1 MIVRYG
7 DGDVTME
14 PILDAKDIKK
24 SFGGIHALKG
34 VDFSLWRGE
43 VHALLGENGAGKS
56 TFIKIIS
63 GAHLPDSGVFRIR
76 GETMD
81 HYSPQRAREMGIAT
95 IYQET
100 SLFPDL
106 TVAENLFA
114 GEQPRN
120 AFGLIDW
127 KAMHKRAR
135 EIFDELG
142 VFIPVER
149 RLGDLGK
156 ASAQM
161 VEIAKALSRDAD
173 ILIMDEPTAALSGA
187 DAENLY
193 GIIERIKAKGT
204 AIIFISHHL
213 EDIFKVSD
221 RVTILRDGVVA
232 GTSETAKVDEKWV
245 ITQMIGKAMDES
257 KIRNHREPGANL
269 LEVRNL
275 TRNGYF
281 TDVSFTLREGE
292 ILGIAGLVGAGKT
305 ELLRTIFAIDGRDGG
320 DILMDG
326 KPLPRTPYEI
336 ARRGVGLVPE
346 NRGREGLLLDL
357 EAALNLG
364 MINYRRSARYGLL
377 DRKSERTIAQNSFES
392 LRIKL
397 AGAYRL
403 KAANF
408 SGGNQQKIVLGKW
421 LADNPRVMLLDD
433 PTQGVD
439 INAKNEIHR
448 LLDQLVNRGMG
459 VILVSSDFQEIANL
473 ADRVMIMRA
482 GRIDAILDDKPTVAV
497 LHEAVSGTRERA
509 GK

>member
-1 MIVRYG
+1 
-7 DGDVTME
+7 ME
-14 PILDAKDIKK
+14 PILDAQTITK
-24 SFGGIHALKG
+24 SFGGIHALRG
-34 VDFSLWRGE
+34 VDFSLHRGE

-63 GAHLPDSGVFRIR
+63 GAHLPDTGVFKIR
-76 GETMD
+76 GEEMTQ
-81 HYSPQRAREMGIAT
+81 YSPQRAREMGIAT

-114 GEQPRN
+114 GEQPKGL
-120 AFGLIDW
+120 FGMIDW
-127 KAMHKRAR
+127 RSMKKRAIK
-135 EIFDELG
+135 IFDQLG
-142 VFIPVER
+142 VNVPVDR

-204 AIIFISHHL
+204 AVIFISHHL
-213 EDIFKVSD
+213 GEIFKVSD
-221 RVTILRDGVVA
+221 RVTILRDGIVA
-232 GTSETAKVDEKWV
+232 GTAKTSTVDEKWV
-245 ITQMIGKAMDES
+245 ITQMIGKEMDES
-257 KIRNHREPGANL
+257 KIRNHRQPGAPL
-269 LEVRNL
+269 LEVENL
-275 TRNGYF
+275 SRDGF
-281 TDVSFTLREGE
+281 FKDISFTLREGE

-305 ELLRTIFAIDGRDGG
+305 ELLRTIFAIDG
-320 DILMDG
+320 MDSGSIRMEG
-326 KPLPRTPYEI
+326 KPLPRSPYEI
-336 ARRGVGLVPE
+336 ARRGIGLVPE

-357 EAALNLG
+357 EAALNLS
-364 MINYRRSARYGLL
+364 MINYRTSARMGLL
-377 DRKSERTIAQNSFES
+377 NRKSERATAQQSFES
-392 LRIKL
+392 LRIKP

-421 LADNPRVMLLDD
+421 LADNPKVMLLDD

-448 LLDQLVNRGMG
+448 LLDQLVGRGMG
-459 VILVSSDFQEIANL
+459 IVLVSSDFQEIANL
-473 ADRVMIMRA
+473 ADRIMVMRS
-482 GRIDAILDDKPTVAV
+482 GRIESILADKPTVAE
-497 LHEAVSGTRERA
+497 LHEAVSGTRER
-509 GK
+509 KEDE

>member
-1 MIVRYG
+1 MQ
-7 DGDVTME
+7 
-14 PILDAKDIKK
+14 PILEAKDIKK

-34 VDFSLWRGE
+34 VNFSLRRGE

-63 GAHLPDSGVFRIR
+63 GAHLPDTGEFTIR
-76 GETMD
+76 GEHLTN
-81 HYSPQRAREMGIAT
+81 YSPQRAREMGIAT

-114 GEQPRN
+114 GEQPRT
-120 AFGLIDW
+120 ALGMVDW
-127 KAMHKRAR
+127 KTMRKRAR
-135 EIFDELG
+135 EIFDQLG
-142 VFIPVER
+142 VYIPVHE

-213 EDIFKVSD
+213 EEIFKVSD
-221 RVTILRDGVVA
+221 RVTILRDGVVG
-232 GTSETAKVDEKWV
+232 GTAETKEVDEKWV
-245 ITQMIGKAMDES
+245 ITQMIGKEMDES
-257 KIRNHREPGANL
+257 KIRTYRTPGREL
-269 LEVRNL
+269 LQVKGL
-275 TRNGYF
+275 TREGYF
-281 TDVSFTLREGE
+281 TDVNFTLYEGE

-305 ELLRTIFAIDGRDGG
+305 ELLRTLFAIDGMDGG
-320 DILMDG
+320 QILMEG
-326 KPLPRTPYEI
+326 EPLPRKPYEV
-336 ARRGVGLVPE
+336 ARRGIGLVPE

-357 EAALNLG
+357 EATLNLS
-364 MINYRRSARYGLL
+364 MINYRRSSRYGLL
-377 DRKSERTIAQNSFES
+377 NRASERTTARDSFES
-392 LRIKL
+392 LRIKP
-397 AGAYRL
+397 ANAYKL

-421 LADNPRVMLLDD
+421 LADNPKVMLLDD

-448 LLDQLVNRGMG
+448 LLDQLVNQGMG
-459 VILVSSDFQEIANL
+459 IVLVSSDFQEIANL
-473 ADRVMIMRA
+473 ADRVMIMRS
-482 GRIDAILDDKPTVAV
+482 GRIDTILQDKPTVAA
-497 LHEAVSGTRERA
+497 LHEAVSGTRERT
-509 GK
+509 GDE

>member
-1 MIVRYG
+1 
-7 DGDVTME
+7 ME
-14 PILDAKDIKK
+14 PILDAKAIKK

-34 VDFSLWRGE
+34 VDFSLQRGT

-63 GAHLPDSGVFRIR
+63 GAHLPDSGEFKIR
-76 GETMD
+76 GETMAQ
-81 HYSPQRAREMGIAT
+81 YSPQIAREAGIAT

-114 GEQPRN
+114 GEQLKN

-127 KAMHKRAR
+127 KSMHKRAK
-135 EIFDELG
+135 EIFDQLG

-193 GIIERIKAKGT
+193 SIIERIKAKGT

-213 EDIFKVSD
+213 EEIFKVSD
-221 RVTILRDGVVA
+221 YVTILRDGVVA
-232 GTSETAKVDEKWV
+232 GTAETSQVDEKWV
-245 ITQMIGKAMDES
+245 ITQMIGKEMDES
-257 KIRNHREPGANL
+257 KIRSYREPGKPL
-269 LEVRNL
+269 LEVKNL
-275 TRNGYF
+275 TRNGFF
-281 TDVSFTLREGE
+281 TNVNFTLHEGE

-305 ELLRTIFAIDGRDGG
+305 ELLRTIFAIDGMDGG
-320 DILMDG
+320 EITMEG
-326 KPLPRTPYEI
+326 ESLPRTTYEI
-336 ARRGVGLVPE
+336 ARRGIGLVPE

-357 EAALNLG
+357 EATLNLS
-364 MINYRRSARYGLL
+364 MINFRRSARMGLL
-377 DRKSERTIAQNSFES
+377 DRKSERLTAEQSFES
-392 LRIKL
+392 LRIKP
-397 AGAYRL
+397 AKAYKL

-421 LADNPRVMLLDD
+421 LADGPKVMLLDD

-448 LLDQLVNRGMG
+448 LLDQLVNNGMG
-459 VILVSSDFQEIANL
+459 IVLVSSDFQEIANL
-473 ADRVMIMRA
+473 ADRVMIMRS
-482 GRIDAILDDKPTVAV
+482 GRIDTILSGKTTVAS
-497 LHEAVSGTRERA
+497 LHEAVSGTKERK
-509 GK
+509 GDE